1 MPIPK
6 SLMIL
11 GLKCTIFL
19 RRRCQKHLWS
29 KKNNNLLSLF
39 ICRNCRGTKQK
50 KAKTIRNSKWIDWIP
65 KRQRGAHKMAS
76 AFKSRLKMR
85 RDSKLLLLLK
95 PKILLQT
102 ALILSCFTTCLCQ
115 SKIQEILVDG
125 DLNNFSPNLVR
136 HPRDISQGSH
146 DVSSLAYPTK

>member
-1 MPIPK
+1 MSKTPVI
-6 SLMIL
+6 
-11 GLKCTIFL
+11 
-19 RRRCQKHLWS
+19 RQK
-29 KKNNNLLSLF
+29 NLLSLF
-39 ICRNCRGTKQK
+39 ICRNCRDTKEKKRQNNDKEFQMNWLNSQK
-50 KAKTIRNSKWIDWIP
+50 
-65 KRQRGAHKMAS
+65 QRGAHKMAL

-85 RDSKLLLLLK
+85 RDSKLLLLK

>member
-1 MPIPK
+1 
-6 SLMIL
+6 
-11 GLKCTIFL
+11 
-19 RRRCQKHLWS
+19 
-29 KKNNNLLSLF
+29 
-39 ICRNCRGTKQK
+39 
-50 KAKTIRNSKWIDWIP
+50 
-65 KRQRGAHKMAS
+65 MAS

-85 RDSKLLLLLK
+85 RDSKLLLLK

-102 ALILSCFTTCLCQ
+102 ALILSCFTTTCLCQ

>member
-1 MPIPK
+1 MLFFTKSMFPMMSGAAK
-6 SLMIL
+6 SLRNEYQSCKL
-11 GLKCTIFL
+11 CD
-19 RRRCQKHLWS
+19 QK
-29 KKNNNLLSLF
+29 KNLLSLF

-50 KAKTIRNSKWIDWIP
+50 KRQKNNKEFQ
-65 KRQRGAHKMAS
+65 KQRGAHKMAP

-85 RDSKLLLLLK
+85 RDSKLLLLK

>member
-1 MPIPK
+1 MSKTPVIK
-6 SLMIL
+6 
-11 GLKCTIFL
+11 
-19 RRRCQKHLWS
+19 

-50 KAKTIRNSKWIDWIP
+50 KSKNDKEFQMNWLNSK
-65 KRQRGAHKMAS
+65 KQRGAHKMAS

>member
-1 MPIPK
+1 M
-6 SLMIL
+6 
-11 GLKCTIFL
+11 
-19 RRRCQKHLWS
+19 S
-29 KKNNNLLSLF
+29 KTPVIKNKKIIISYLCLF
-39 ICRNCRGTKQK
+39 AGNCRGTKQK
-50 KAKTIRNSKWIDWIP
+50 KTKTIRNSKWIDWIP
-65 KRQRGAHKMAS
+65 RYPVKQRGAHKMAS

-85 RDSKLLLLLK
+85 RDSKLLLLK